1 MGAVNIKN
9 GQMEAL
15 IMPTSN
21 TETFQSYLDYFNNQL
36 NGKPAVIIL
45 DNPSWHKRG
54 KLSRGNPVYLP
65 PYSPTLNPVERLW
78 KVLKDMMPVFNEISN
93 EDELQEIII
102 NNLQTFFHNPDL
114 VKSICG
120 ISE

>member
-36 NGKPAVIIL
+36 NGKPAVMIL
-45 DNPSWHKRG
+45 DNAS
-54 KLSRGNPVYLP
+54 
-65 PYSPTLNPVERLW
+65 
-78 KVLKDMMPVFNEISN
+78 
-93 EDELQEIII
+93 
-102 NNLQTFFHNPDL
+102 
-114 VKSICG
+114 
-120 ISE
+120 